1 MKRISI
7 IIVSLVLA
15 LVAGLAGC
23 HAISP
28 LEDTAWVLE
37 SALPNVQ
44 ITVFFNSA
52 EKRFTGNAVCNT
64 YSGSY
69 KVEGSKLSFPEGV
82 AITLLKCDEEAGKQE
97 DEYIR
102 AFSAAKSYQIED
114 GRLYLNCG
122 QQVLIYVMETLEA
135 AKSK

>member
-1 MKRISI
+1 MRRVA
-7 IIVSLVLA
+7 IIVSLILA
-15 LVAGLAGC
+15 LVAGLVGC
-23 HAISP
+23 HSAISP